1 MVYGMSHHPH
11 SVVLQ
16 RNIYIG
22 GGLADNASDEC
33 TILMYNMEHDTWCC
47 LPKYRY
53 RRFAMTVINRCLT
66 VVGGIDASPGKAT
79 NQLAVFNA
87 MSQEWT
93 SPYPPMPTPRDSP
106 AVVMYD
112 IWLLVAGGCGGP
124 HELATVELF
133 NTSTKQWLSS
143 SPLPMPCGWMTST
156 ILKDSC
162 YFVTDSKQ
170 VLRVSL
176 PDIVSQTISQ
186 STTIKS
192 PALWYLLP
200 GSPLTCSAAITLH
213 GSLLTVG
220 GRYDNDTSSTA
231 IYLYQPESKEWT
243 KVGELPN
250 ARRYCSCVLIPSG
263 EMLVAGGYN
272 SSKQIT
278 SQVDMASVQN

>member
-1 MVYGMSHHPH
+1 MEYGMSHYPC
-11 SVVLQ
+11 SVVLEK
-16 RNIYIG
+16 NLYVG
-22 GGLADNASDEC
+22 GGEAVDRNNSYTVLVYNIEADNWSR
-33 TILMYNMEHDTWCC
+33 
-47 LPKYRY
+47 LPKYQY
-53 RRFAMTVINRCLT
+53 KWFAVTVIKKCLT
-66 VVGGIDASPGKAT
+66 LVGGCDPSNKPT

-87 MSQEWT
+87 TSQEWT

-112 IWLLVAGGCGGP
+112 IWLLVAGGCGGA

-186 STTIKS
+186 STTTKS

-263 EMLVAGGYN
+263 EMLVAGGYD

-278 SQVDMASVQN
+278 SQVDVASAQN